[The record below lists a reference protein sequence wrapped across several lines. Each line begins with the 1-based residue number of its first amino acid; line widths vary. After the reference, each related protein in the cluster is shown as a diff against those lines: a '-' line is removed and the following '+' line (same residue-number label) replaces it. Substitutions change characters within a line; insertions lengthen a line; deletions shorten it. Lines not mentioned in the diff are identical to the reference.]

1 MINFRQKFAYDKR
14 DCYMAIVLKA
24 LQIHET
30 ARKKAFFFNLLKCF
44 NRKYIECQNKTD
56 TKNISCI
63 HWLSSIVLL

>member
-30 ARKKAFFFNLLKCF
+30 ARKKAFFLICSNVS
-44 NRKYIECQNKTD
+44 NRE
-56 TKNISCI
+56 NI
-63 HWLSSIVLL
+63 